1 MQTTERLTVPQLG
14 QYEVDATA
22 SRVTFRTRHLFGLGP
37 VRGRFSIRSGTVNV
51 AEPTSDSSIHAVI
64 DAASIESGNSQ
75 RDAAVRSA
83 RLLDIERYQDITFVC
98 KGTNASDL
106 PGTLTVRGVSQP
118 VVLTV
123 ESCAVTSGTFTARAS
138 ARIDRTAF
146 GLTAYRGLAARHLQ
160 LTVDVRCV
168 RC

>member
-1 MQTTERLTVPQLG
+1 MQTTEQLTVPQLG
-14 QYEVDATA
+14 QYEIDSTA

-51 AEPTSDSSIHAVI
+51 AEPTSDSSVHAVI
-64 DAASIESGNSQ
+64 DAASIESGSGQ

-83 RLLDIERYQDITFVC
+83 RLLDIERYPDITFIC
-98 KGTNASDL
+98 KGTNTPDL
-106 PGTLTVRGVSQP
+106 PGTLTVRGVSRP

-123 ESCAVTSGTFTARAS
+123 ESCTVTAGMFTARAS

-146 GLTAYRGLAARHLQ
+146 GLTAYRGLAARYLQ
-160 LTVDVRCV
+160 LIVDVRCV
-168 RC
+168 RR